1 MRSVEDIHRAP
12 IGRPRGFDTDEAL
25 QRAMVVFWE
34 HGYDGVSLT
43 DLTRAMGI
51 TKTSMYA
58 AFGNKED
65 LFRKAV
71 ERYAEDTASYSIRAL
86 QEPTAREVATVYLTG
101 SVRAST
107 QDSRPAGCLGVQGIL
122 AAGHLGQNAC
132 DMLAAWRDGNRAHLR
147 DRFQRAI
154 DEDDLP
160 AGTDPDTLARYLM
173 TMANGI
179 AVQAAAGATRDELQR
194 VADAALCNWPAA

>member
-1 MRSVEDIHRAP
+1 
-12 IGRPRGFDTDEAL
+12 
-25 QRAMVVFWE
+25 MVVFWE

-65 LFRKAV
+65 LFRKAL
-71 ERYAEDTASYSIRAL
+71 ERYAEGPASYTARAL
-86 QEPTAREVATVYLTG
+86 REPTAREVATAYLMG
-101 SVRAST
+101 SIQAST
-107 QDSRPAGCLGVQGIL
+107 RAGCPAGCLGVQGFL
-122 AAGHLGQNAC
+122 AAEHLGQSVA
-132 DMLAAWRDGNRAHLR
+132 DALAAWRDDNRAHLR

-154 DEDDLP
+154 DEGDLP
-160 AGTDPDTLARYLM
+160 VGTHPGTLAHYLM

-179 AVQAAAGATRDELQR
+179 AVQAATGATRDELQR
-194 VADAALCNWPAA
+194 VADAALHNWPPA